1 MHIFRPLLSFA
12 KFEILAFAK
21 EKNIFFRE
29 DATND
34 DTELQRNFLRHEIL
48 PKFEKI
54 NPEYRRAITNFL
66 EYIADREVVQ
76 KRELSEWLE

>member
-1 MHIFRPLLSFA
+1 MV
-12 KFEILAFAK
+12 FAK

-29 DATND
+29 DATNH

-54 NPEYRRAITNFL
+54 NPDYRRAITNFL
-66 EYIADREVVQ
+66 EYIADRETAQ
-76 KRELSEWLE
+76 KREVSEWLD